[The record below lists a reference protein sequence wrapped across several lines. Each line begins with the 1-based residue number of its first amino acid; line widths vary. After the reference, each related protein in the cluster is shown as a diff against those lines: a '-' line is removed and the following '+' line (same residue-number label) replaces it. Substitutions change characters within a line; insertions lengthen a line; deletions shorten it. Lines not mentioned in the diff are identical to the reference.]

1 MQGRQKRLPARRE
14 SARGGQCMR
23 QGWGQPAGV
32 RSSPRGPQGS
42 APTLQEGAEALW
54 SVQDTVLLKNP
65 SSQLF
70 CVWFSIRLGFFLGLI
85 FLRDPVSTNLRGQ
98 LD

>member
-32 RSSPRGPQGS
+32 RGSPRGPQGS

-70 CVWFSIRLGFFLGLI
+70 CVFKKKIDFVF
-85 FLRDPVSTNLRGQ
+85 
-98 LD
+98 